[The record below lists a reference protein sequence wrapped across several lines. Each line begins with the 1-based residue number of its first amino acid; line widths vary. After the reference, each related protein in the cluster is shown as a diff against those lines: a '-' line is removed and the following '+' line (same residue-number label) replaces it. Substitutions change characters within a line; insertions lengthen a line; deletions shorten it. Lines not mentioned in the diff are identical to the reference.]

1 MSADAAPGDGVKVR
15 RIDHVAIALPDM
27 AEAAPLLLDTLGG
40 VFIKG
45 GDNDETGIRL
55 AHIGFPGFKIELMQP
70 LRADSIL
77 SESLRRKGP
86 GLHHVTFIVD
96 DVTDTDTRLRARGYA
111 TAGLDTSSSAW
122 SQTYIRPKLTF
133 GALLQFVA
141 TDLDWHTPTEEY
153 TFEDVLAAKLVWR
166 DYVACFRDTQP
177 EGVS

>member
-1 MSADAAPGDGVKVR
+1 M
-15 RIDHVAIALPDM
+15 AIALPDM

-55 AHIGFPGFKIELMQP
+55 AHIGFPSFKIELMQP

-153 TFEDVLAAKLVWR
+153 TFEDVLAAKLVWH